1 MKALLV
7 DDHSLFREG
16 LAHVLAGFDPD
27 MALLQAADCTRAL
40 ELATEHPDLDLVL
53 LDLNLPGMNGFEALQ
68 LLCERFPALPVVILS
83 ASTRRADMQR
93 ALDLGAMGF
102 VPKDATSR
110 QMIQSLRMVLAG
122 SVVVPAA
129 LVRQE
134 PAANDWRADL
144 TERQREVL
152 ALLARGLANKE
163 IARALDLAEA
173 TVKMHVTA
181 IMKLLNVS
189 NRTQAVLAAQR
200 MHLDK

>member
-1 MKALLV
+1 MKVLLV

-27 MALLQAADCTRAL
+27 MTLLQAAECACAL
-40 ELATEHPDLDLVL
+40 ELVTAHPDLDLVL

-68 LLCERFPALPVVILS
+68 RLCERFPALPVVILS

-102 VPKDATSR
+102 IPKDATSQ
-110 QMIQSLRMVLAG
+110 QMLQSLRMVLAG

-129 LVRQE
+129 LVRQSI
-134 PAANDWRADL
+134 ADDWRADL

-152 ALLARGLANKE
+152 ALLARGHANKE
-163 IARALDLAEA
+163 IARSLDLAEA

-181 IMKLLNVS
+181 IMKLLCVS

-200 MHLDK
+200 LHLDK

>member
-16 LAHVLAGFDPD
+16 LAHVLAGFDSD
-27 MALLQAADCTRAL
+27 MTLLQAADCTRAL
-40 ELATEHPDLDLVL
+40 EMATEHPDLDLVL

-83 ASTRRADMQR
+83 ASTRRADMQC

-102 VPKDATSR
+102 VPKDATSQ
-110 QMIQSLRMVLAG
+110 QMLQSLRMVLAG

-129 LVRQE
+129 LVRLE
-134 PAANDWRADL
+134 PAAGDWRADL

-181 IMKLLNVS
+181 IMKLLNVR

-200 MHLDK
+200 QHLDK